1 MASRRWER
9 VPVFGPLATEVI
21 RAVLSREHDLVPCE
35 HQPAEDRIW
44 VSLRPGSL
52 LCGSC
57 HEAAQAMARQA
68 DFWCASCGGP
78 AGADIGHT
86 AILAR
91 PRADL
96 AVYFFMCLDC
106 SALDAR

>member
-1 MASRRWER
+1 MAKGGWER
-9 VPVFGPLATEVI
+9 VPVFGPRATEVI
-21 RAVLSREHDLVPCE
+21 GAVLSREHDLVPCE

-57 HEAAQAMARQA
+57 HEAARAMARLE

-96 AVYFFMCLDC
+96 AVYFFMCHDC
-106 SALDAR
+106 SAQDAR